1 MNVFLEFFLS
11 GLVKILPI
19 CLVVNEIWRLIE
31 LNGSPNLAQNQS
43 KLDLFWAILDHFGP
57 RLDPG
62 LAFSGPRIGHFGAP
76 KPRFW
81 TPKRPFGA
89 PLAPQIG
96 ASDPPQKDHFL
107 TVRFVQGRGPW
118 GANRRFRA
126 LWAPEGAPDPSFTP
140 PEAPKW
146 PSGPPFLA
154 GADKSSSIA
163 KPRSKSRNQGGTLP
177 PAPKRAQN
185 PPSGP
190 PFLTHFEPKNGHF

>member
-62 LAFSGPRIGHFGAP
+62 LTLSGPRIGHFGAP

-81 TPKRPFGA
+81 TPKRPFGT

-96 ASDPPQKDHFL
+96 PLDPPPKRPFSDSAICPGPRAL
-107 TVRFVQGRGPW
+107 GGKSPIPGSLGPRRGP
-118 GANRRFRA
+118 R
-126 LWAPEGAPDPSFTP
+126 P
-140 PEAPKW
+140 
-146 PSGPPFLA
+146 
-154 GADKSSSIA
+154 
-163 KPRSKSRNQGGTLP
+163 
-177 PAPKRAQN
+177 
-185 PPSGP
+185 
-190 PFLTHFEPKNGHF
+190 